1 MDGQSGRRK
10 DGRTDGTGNCASP
23 ARPLSEDTIY
33 LACLHL
39 LSLRRKLP
47 FPKLQPFQEFK
58 NVFRVWLKSVF
69 SCLSFTPLKFFFFFF
84 PILIFFSA
92 FGIPTMSAAADAAA
106 SDDCLVVVVG
116 GDVVGGGSIVL
127 VFTAGHVQHGAGR
140 APRPPEP
147 YLLPLHT

>member
-1 MDGQSGRRK
+1 M
-10 DGRTDGTGNCASP
+10 
-23 ARPLSEDTIY
+23 
-33 LACLHL
+33 
-39 LSLRRKLP
+39 SL
-47 FPKLQPFQEFK
+47 
-58 NVFRVWLKSVF
+58 RVWLKSVF

-106 SDDCLVVVVG
+106 SDDCLVVVG

-140 APRPPEP
+140 RAPRPSEP